1 MKQLKI
7 NNTSTPYWCVVV
19 PKHSFDFEISMGRI
33 EYWRGIK
40 RLNEYWS
47 TGEIKLP
54 AGNFELLGCITSS
67 GMDEGV
73 REIVDENEWLYDPNV
88 DAENEVR
95 CYRDFEDGNKWW
107 QDAHESALSLL
118 QHNQIT
124 LTADTKAV
132 VVKQIT

>member
-1 MKQLKI
+1 MTNLKI
-7 NNTSTPYWCVVV
+7 NSTSTPYWCVVV

-54 AGNFELLGCITSS
+54 AGKFELLGCITSS

-73 REIVDENEWLYDPNV
+73 REIDTML
-88 DAENEVR
+88 AEHWAGICSHWKVNIM
-95 CYRDFEDGNKWW
+95 K
-107 QDAHESALSLL
+107 LL
-118 QHNQIT
+118 THNQIT
-124 LTADTKAV
+124 LTADQKAV